1 MNERYERAATL
12 LRDAISER
20 IFPGAVAEVGSRSGI
35 EWRMCAGHLSFD
47 ADAAATSPQTVYD
60 LASLTKPLATTSVAM
75 NLVARERLRLDDRV
89 SQFCAD
95 WTASDRTHVTIRQLL
110 EHASGLPARLQM
122 SPPPSLAAF
131 LRAICDSPL
140 DRAPG
145 TGAIYSDLGFILLGS
160 CLEHA
165 AGQALSHQSIELLSE
180 VLSDAG
186 AGSERCFLASV
197 PTDVRPRTAPTSPL
211 PEDEYRHR
219 RLQGDVHDNYA
230 AALGGFAG
238 HAGLFGTASAVGV
251 IARTV
256 LDAARGAEHRVPFT
270 RALVAQMLTPS
281 RVPGSSRA
289 LGWDTMR
296 PTSSC
301 GRFLSASSV
310 GHVGF
315 TGTSVWIDPERDRY
329 FVLLTNR
336 VCEGGSSDD
345 MQRVRRAFHE
355 ALTAP

>member
-1 MNERYERAATL
+1 MTSLYSPANRRSFAIGSPASAA
-12 LRDAISER
+12 
-20 IFPGAVAEVGSRSGI
+20 
-35 EWRMCAGHLSFD
+35 SF
-47 ADAAATSPQTVYD
+47 
-60 LASLTKPLATTSVAM
+60 
-75 NLVARERLRLDDRV
+75 
-89 SQFCAD
+89 
-95 WTASDRTHVTIRQLL
+95 I
-110 EHASGLPARLQM
+110 
-122 SPPPSLAAF
+122 
-131 LRAICDSPL
+131 RAICDSPL

-145 TGAIYSDLGFILLGS
+145 TAAIYSDLGFILLGS
-160 CLEHA
+160 CLEQIA
-165 AGQALSHQSIELLSE
+165 EQPLSHQSTELLSD
-180 VLSDAG
+180 VLSDVG
-186 AGSERCFLASV
+186 AGNECDFFASV
-197 PTDVRPRTAPTSPL
+197 PPDVRLRTAPTSPL
-211 PEDEYRHR
+211 PEDAHRRH

-238 HAGLFGTASAVGV
+238 HAGLFGTASAVGA

-301 GRFLSASSV
+301 GRFLSPSSV

-329 FVLLTNR
+329 YVLLTNR
-336 VCEGGSSDD
+336 VCDGGSSDD

-355 ALTAP
+355 RLTAP